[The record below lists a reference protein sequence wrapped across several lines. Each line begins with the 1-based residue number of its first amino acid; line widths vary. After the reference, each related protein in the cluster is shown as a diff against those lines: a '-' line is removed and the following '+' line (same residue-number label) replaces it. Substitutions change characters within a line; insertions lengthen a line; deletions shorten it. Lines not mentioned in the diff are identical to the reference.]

1 MFSTTSTI
9 STTSFFPSP
18 SSSFS
23 PSLSLP
29 FFKVFEQ
36 DPEYRRQFCYTEDES
51 LNREPIF
58 FIDLEDDTSGLF
70 VRDDIFWVETDLKK
84 VTRNK
89 SAGEMS
95 AQVVKMALDEL
106 LFSTLKVTIL
116 SSFSS
121 FNNKNKN
128 KNKIDIPSQILS
140 SPQNI
145 LADYNA
151 LVDVDHASDTSFL
164 FDVFHLSSNREML
177 KLWIKMQS

>member
-1 MFSTTSTI
+1 M
-9 STTSFFPSP
+9 
-18 SSSFS
+18 
-23 PSLSLP
+23 
-29 FFKVFEQ
+29 
-36 DPEYRRQFCYTEDES
+36 
-51 LNREPIF
+51 NREPIF

-70 VRDDIFWVETDLKK
+70 VRNDIFWVETDLKK

-95 AQVVKMALDEL
+95 AKVVKMALDEL
-106 LFSTLKVTIL
+106 FFSTLKVTIL
-116 SSFSS
+116 SSFSFS
-121 FNNKNKN
+121 FSSSNN

-151 LVDVDHASDTSFL
+151 LVDVDHASDTSSL
-164 FDVFHLSSNREML
+164 FDVFNIGSNREML